1 MAILT
6 RSEAKQILDKVLKY
20 SKAEAAS
27 AQLTGAETGNIRYAR
42 NSVSTSGIVN
52 DIELAVEA
60 RFGKKSGMATINEFS
75 DAALEK
81 VMRRAEELAKLS
93 PDNPEAMPL
102 LGEQKYPKVNGFAKS
117 TADITPDQRAKAAA
131 DSIMAARE
139 RKVIAAGY
147 LEDARSFA
155 AVANTKG
162 LFGYHVSTSANFTV
176 TMRTENGLGSG
187 WAQSD
192 VSDFSAMNTG
202 AVSNIAIDKAV
213 QSQEARALEPGKYT
227 VILEPSAV
235 SGLVGFMMWNYDAR
249 SADEGRSFMSKKG
262 GGNRIGEKMFDKRVH
277 IYSDPADPDVP
288 AMPWAEDDFM
298 AQERV
303 DWIRDGVVKNLPRS
317 RYWASQSKEKE
328 KAIPQPNNLI
338 MVGGDKSTEELIKN
352 TRRGVLVTRTWYIR
366 MVDPQSLLL
375 TGLTRDGT
383 FYIENGKIKYPIKN
397 FRFNESPVIML
408 NNIEDMGR
416 AERVGMWGYSAMIP
430 ALKVRDFT
438 FSSLSDAV

>member
-1 MAILT
+1 MAILS

-27 AQLTGAETGNIRYAR
+27 AQLSGAETGNIRYAR

-60 RFGKKSGMATINEFS
+60 RFGKKSGVATINEFS
-75 DAALEK
+75 DASLEK

-102 LGEQKYPKVNGFAKS
+102 LGEQKYPPVSGFAKS
-117 TADITPDQRAKAAA
+117 TAEISPDARAKAAA
-131 DSIMAARE
+131 DSIIAAKE
-139 RKVIAAGY
+139 KKVIAAGY

-192 VSDFSAMNTG
+192 VTDFAAMNTG
-202 AVSNIAIDKAV
+202 ATSSVAIDKAV
-213 QSQEARALEPGKYT
+213 LSQEARALEPGKYT
-227 VILEPSAV
+227 VILEPSAA
-235 SGLVGFMMWNYDAR
+235 SGLIGFMMWNYDAR

-277 IYSDPADPDVP
+277 LYSDPADADVP
-288 AMPWAEDDFM
+288 AQPWADDDHM
-298 AQERV
+298 ALGRV
-303 DWIRDGVVKNLPRS
+303 DWIKDGVVQNLPRS
-317 RYWASQSKEKE
+317 RYWATQSKDP
-328 KAIPQPNNLI
+328 AIPQPNNLI
-338 MVGGDKSTEELIKN
+338 MVGGDKSTAELIKN

-408 NNIEDMGR
+408 NNIEELGR
-416 AERVGMWGYSAMIP
+416 PERVGMWDGFSAMIP

>member
-1 MAILT
+1 MAILS
-6 RSEAKQILDKVLKY
+6 RSEAKRILDKVLKF
-20 SKAEAAS
+20 SKAEGAS
-27 AQLTGAETGNIRYAR
+27 AQLAGAETGNVRYAR
-42 NSVSTSGIVN
+42 NSVSTSGIVD

-60 RFGKKSGMATINEFS
+60 RYGKKSGIATINEFS

-102 LGEQKYPKVNGFAKS
+102 VGPQKYVDVNGFAKG

-131 DSIMAARE
+131 DSIMAAKE
-139 RKVIAAGY
+139 KKVIAAGY

-155 AVANTKG
+155 AVANTRG

-187 WAQSD
+187 WAESD
-192 VSDFSAMNTG
+192 VTNFADMSTAATSG
-202 AVSNIAIDKAV
+202 IAIDKAV
-213 QSQEARALEPGKYT
+213 MSQEARALEPGKYT
-227 VILEPSAV
+227 VILEPNAV
-235 SGLVGFMMWNYDAR
+235 SGLLGYMMWNYEAR

-262 GGNRIGEKMFDKRVH
+262 GGNRLGEKMFDKRVH
-277 IYSDPADPDVP
+277 IYSDPADPNVP
-288 AMPWAEDDFM
+288 TTPWAEDDHM
-298 AQERV
+298 ALQRM
-303 DWIRDGVVKNLPRS
+303 DWIKDGVAQNMPRS
-317 RYWASQSKEKE
+317 RYWAEKNE
-328 KAIPQPNNLI
+328 EEAIPSPGNLI

-352 TRRGVLVTRTWYIR
+352 TRRGILVTRTWYIR

-383 FYIENGKIKYPIKN
+383 FYIENGKIKYPVKN

-408 NNIEDMGR
+408 NNIEDMGQPK
-416 AERVGMWGYSAMIP
+416 RVGMWGFSAMVP

>member
-1 MAILT
+1 MAILS
-6 RSEAKQILDKVLKY
+6 RSEAKKILDKVLKY

-27 AQLTGAETGNIRYAR
+27 AQLSGAETGNIRYAR
-42 NSVSTSGIVN
+42 NSVSTSGVVN

-60 RFGKKSGMATINEFS
+60 RFGKKSGIATINEFS
-75 DAALEK
+75 DASLEK

-102 LGEQKYPKVNGFAKS
+102 LGEQKYMAVDGFATT
-117 TADITPDQRAKAAA
+117 TANITPDQRAKAAA
-131 DSIMAARE
+131 DSIAAA
-139 RKVIAAGY
+139 KKKDVVAAGY

-162 LFGYHVSTSANFTV
+162 LFGYYASTSANFTV

-192 VSDFSAMNTG
+192 VTDFDQMNTAARSG
-202 AVSNIAIDKAV
+202 VAIDKAV
-213 QSQEARALEPGKYT
+213 LSQEARALEPGKYT

-235 SGLVGFMMWNYDAR
+235 SGLVAYMMGSFDAR

-262 GGNRIGEKMFDKRVH
+262 GGNRKGEKMFDKRVNL
-277 IYSDPADPDVP
+277 YSDPSDRNVP
-288 AMPWAEDDFM
+288 AQPWSDDDNM
-298 AQERV
+298 AMQRV
-303 DWIRDGVVKNLPRS
+303 DWVKDGVVQNLPCS
-317 RYWASQSKEKE
+317 RYWAEQSKGT
-328 KAIPQPNNLI
+328 AVPSPNNLI

-416 AERVGMWGYSAMIP
+416 PERVSMWGGPAMIP

>member
-1 MAILT
+1 MAILS
-6 RSEAKQILDKVLKY
+6 RSEAKKILDKVLKY
-20 SKAEAAS
+20 SKAEGAS
-27 AQLTGAETGNIRYAR
+27 AQLSGAETGNIRYAR

-60 RFGKKSGMATINEFS
+60 RFGKKSGIATINEFS
-75 DAALEK
+75 DASLEK

-102 LGEQKYPKVNGFAKS
+102 LGEQKYMAVDGFAKS
-117 TADITPDQRAKAAA
+117 TANITPDQRAKAAA
-131 DSIMAARE
+131 DSIKAAM
-139 RKVIAAGY
+139 KKDVVAAGY
-147 LEDARSFA
+147 LEDARAFA

-162 LFGYHVSTSANFTV
+162 LFGYHASTSANFTV

-192 VSDFSAMNTG
+192 VTDFGNMNT
-202 AVSNIAIDKAV
+202 ASSSEVAIDKAV
-213 QSQEARALEPGKYT
+213 LSQEARALEPGKYT

-235 SGLVGFMMWNYDAR
+235 SGLVAYMMGNFDAR

-277 IYSDPADPDVP
+277 LYSDPADQNVP
-288 AMPWAEDDFM
+288 VQPWSDEDYMAM
-298 AQERV
+298 QRV
-303 DWIRDGVVKNLPRS
+303 DWIKDGVVQNLPCS
-317 RYWASQSKEKE
+317 RYWAEKSKGT
-328 KAIPQPNNLI
+328 AMPGPNNLI
-338 MVGGDKSTEELIKN
+338 MVGGDKSTDELIKK

-416 AERVGMWGYSAMIP
+416 PERVSMWGGPAMIP

>member
-1 MAILT
+1 MAILS

-27 AQLTGAETGNIRYAR
+27 AQLSGSETGNIRYAR

-52 DIELAVEA
+52 DIELVVEA
-60 RFGKKSGMATINEFS
+60 RFGKKSGIATINEFS

-93 PDNPEAMPL
+93 PDNPESMPL
-102 LGEQKYPKVNGFAKS
+102 LGAQKYLPVNAFAKS
-117 TADITPDQRAKAAA
+117 TAGITPDQRAKAAA
-131 DSIMAARE
+131 DSIAAAKKQ
-139 RKVIAAGY
+139 KVVAAGF
-147 LEDARSFA
+147 LEDTRTFA
-155 AVANTKG
+155 AVANTEG
-162 LFGYHVSTSANFTV
+162 LFGYHASTSANFTV
-176 TMRTENGLGSG
+176 TMRTENGQGSG

-192 VSDFSAMNTG
+192 VTDFATMDTG
-202 AVSNIAIDKAV
+202 ATSRIAAQKAV
-213 QSQEARALEPGKYT
+213 ESQQARALEPGKYT

-235 SGLVGFMMWNYDAR
+235 SGLLGFMMWSADAR
-249 SADEGRSFMSKKG
+249 TADEGRSFMSKKG

-277 IYSDPADPDVP
+277 LYSDPTDPNVP
-288 AMPWAEDDFM
+288 AQPWSDEDHM
-298 AQERV
+298 ALSRI
-303 DWIRDGVVKNLPRS
+303 DWIKNGVVRNLPRS
-317 RYWASQSKEKE
+317 RYWAQKT
-328 KAIPQPNNLI
+328 KAEPVPRPSNLI
-338 MVGGDKSTEELIKN
+338 MAGGDKSTEQLIKE

-416 AERVGMWGYSAMIP
+416 PQRVGMGGFSAMIP

>member
-1 MAILT
+1 MAILS

-20 SKAEAAS
+20 SKAEGAS

-60 RFGKKSGMATINEFS
+60 RFGKKSGIATINEFS
-75 DAALEK
+75 DASLEK

-93 PDNPEAMPL
+93 PDNPESMPL
-102 LGEQKYPKVNGFAKS
+102 LGEQKYLAVDGFSKV
-117 TADITPDQRAKAAA
+117 TANITPDQRAKAAA
-131 DSIMAARE
+131 DSIMAA
-139 RKVIAAGY
+139 KKKDVVAAGY

-155 AVANTKG
+155 AVANTNG
-162 LFGYHVSTSANFTV
+162 LFGYHASTSANFTV

-187 WAQSD
+187 WAQAD
-192 VSDFSAMNTG
+192 VTDFGNMNTASSSG
-202 AVSNIAIDKAV
+202 IAIDKAV
-213 QSQEARALEPGKYT
+213 LSQEARALEPGKYT
-227 VILEPSAV
+227 VIMEPSAV
-235 SGLVGFMMWNYDAR
+235 SGLVAFMMGSLDAR
-249 SADEGRSFMSKKG
+249 SADEGRSFLSKKG

-277 IYSDPADPDVP
+277 LYSDPSNTDVP
-288 AMPWAEDDFM
+288 VQPWSDDDYM
-298 AQERV
+298 ALERI
-303 DWIRDGVVKNLPRS
+303 DWVKDGVVKNLPCT
-317 RYWASQSKEKE
+317 RYWATQSKGT
-328 KAIPQPNNLI
+328 AIPAPNNLI

-383 FYIENGKIKYPIKN
+383 FFIENGKIKYPIKN

-416 AERVGMWGYSAMIP
+416 PERVSMWGGPAMIP

>member
-6 RSEAKQILDKVLKY
+6 RSEAKRILDKVLEY
-20 SKAEAAS
+20 SRADGAS

-42 NSVSTSGIVN
+42 NSVSTSGIVD
-52 DIELAVEA
+52 DISLAVEA
-60 RFGKKSGMATINEFS
+60 RFGKKSGVATINEFS

-102 LGEQKYPKVNGFAKS
+102 LGPQKYLDVNGFAKA
-117 TADITPDQRAKAAA
+117 TANITPEQRAKAAA
-131 DSIMAARE
+131 DSIMAAKKN
-139 RKVIAAGY
+139 KVVAAGY

-155 AVANTKG
+155 AVANTRG

-187 WAQSD
+187 WAESD
-192 VSDFSAMNTG
+192 VTDFDNMSTAATSG
-202 AVSNIAIDKAV
+202 IAIDKAV

-227 VILEPSAV
+227 VILEPNAV
-235 SGLVGFMMWNYDAR
+235 SGLLGYMMYSYDAR
-249 SADEGRSFMSKKG
+249 NADEGRSFMSKKG
-262 GGNRIGEKMFDKRVH
+262 GGNRLGEKMFDKRVH
-277 IYSDPADPDVP
+277 IYSDPTDPQVP
-288 AMPWAEDDFM
+288 ATPWAEDDHM
-298 AQERV
+298 PLQRIDWVKGGVAQ
-303 DWIRDGVVKNLPRS
+303 NMFRS
-317 RYWASQSKEKE
+317 RYWAEKTE
-328 KAIPQPNNLI
+328 EEAVPTPGNLI
-338 MVGGDKSTEELIKN
+338 MIGGDKSTEELIKN
-352 TRRGVLVTRTWYIR
+352 TRRGILVTRTWYIR

-383 FYIENGKIKYPIKN
+383 FYIENGKIKYPVKN

-408 NNIEDMGR
+408 NNIEEMGQ
-416 AERVGMWGYSAMIP
+416 AKRVNMMGFPAMVP

>member
-6 RSEAKQILDKVLKY
+6 RSEAKRILDTVLKF
-20 SKAEAAS
+20 SRADGAS

-42 NSVSTSGIVN
+42 NSVSTSGIVD

-60 RFGKKSGMATINEFS
+60 RFGKKSGVATINEFS

-102 LGEQKYPKVNGFAKS
+102 LGPQKYLDVNAFAKG
-117 TADITPDQRAKAAA
+117 TANITPEQRAKAAA
-131 DSIMAARE
+131 DSIMAAKKN
-139 RKVIAAGY
+139 KVVAAGY

-155 AVANTKG
+155 AVANTEG

-187 WAQSD
+187 WAESD
-192 VSDFSAMNTG
+192 VTDFDNMSTAATSG
-202 AVSNIAIDKAV
+202 IAIDKAV

-227 VILEPSAV
+227 VILEPNAV
-235 SGLVGFMMWNYDAR
+235 SGLLGYMMYGYEAR

-262 GGNRIGEKMFDKRVH
+262 GGNRLGEKMFDKRVH
-277 IYSDPADPDVP
+277 IYSDPTDPNVP
-288 AMPWAEDDFM
+288 GTPWAAEDHM
-298 AQERV
+298 ALERI
-303 DWIRDGVVKNLPRS
+303 DWIKGGVATNMPRS
-317 RYWASQSKEKE
+317 RYWAEKNE
-328 KAIPQPNNLI
+328 QEAVPSPTNLI

-352 TRRGVLVTRTWYIR
+352 TRRGILVTRTWYIR

-383 FYIENGKIKYPIKN
+383 FYIENGKIKYPVKN

-408 NNIEDMGR
+408 NNIEEMGQAR
-416 AERVGMWGYSAMIP
+416 RVGMWGFSAMVP

>member
-1 MAILT
+1 MAILS

-60 RFGKKSGMATINEFS
+60 RFGKKSGIATINEFS
-75 DAALEK
+75 DASLEK

-102 LGEQKYPKVNGFAKS
+102 LGEQKYMSVDGFAKS
-117 TADITPDQRAKAAA
+117 TADITPDQRAKSAA
-131 DSIMAARE
+131 DSILAAKE
-139 RKVIAAGY
+139 KKVIAAGY

-155 AVANTKG
+155 AVANTNG
-162 LFGYHVSTSANFTV
+162 LFGYHASTSANFTV

-192 VSDFSAMNTG
+192 VSDFAAMNTG
-202 AVSNIAIDKAV
+202 SVSGVAIDKAV
-213 QSQEARALEPGKYT
+213 MSQEARALEPGKYT

-277 IYSDPADPDVP
+277 IYSDPADLNVP
-288 AMPWAEDDFM
+288 AQPWADDDHM
-298 AQERV
+298 ALERV
-303 DWIRDGVVKNLPRS
+303 DWIRDGVVQNLPRS
-317 RYWASQSKEKE
+317 RYWASQSKDKA

-416 AERVGMWGYSAMIP
+416 AERVGMWGFSAMIP

>member
-1 MAILT
+1 MAILS
-6 RSEAKQILDKVLKY
+6 RSEAKQILDKVLKF
-20 SKAEAAS
+20 SKAEGAS
-27 AQLTGAETGNIRYAR
+27 AQLSGAETGNIRYAR

-60 RFGKKSGMATINEFS
+60 RFGKKSGIATINEFS

-93 PDNPEAMPL
+93 PDNPESMPL
-102 LGEQKYPKVNGFAKS
+102 LGKQKYKSVDAFAKS
-117 TADITPDQRAKAAA
+117 TAEITPDQRAKAAA
-131 DSIMAARE
+131 DSIIAARE
-139 RKVIAAGY
+139 KKVVAAGY

-155 AVANTKG
+155 AVANTNG
-162 LFGYHVSTSANFTV
+162 LFGYHAATSANFTV

-192 VSDFSAMNTG
+192 VTDFAAMSTG
-202 AVSNIAIDKAV
+202 TVSSTAVDKAV
-213 QSQEARALEPGKYT
+213 LSQEARALEPGKYT
-227 VILEPSAV
+227 VILEPAAV
-235 SGLVGFMMWNYDAR
+235 SGLVGFMMWSYDAR

-277 IYSDPADPDVP
+277 LYSDPSDLNVP
-288 AMPWAEDDFM
+288 AQPWSEDDHM
-298 AQERV
+298 ALERV
-303 DWIRDGVVKNLPRS
+303 DWIRNGVVKNLPRS
-317 RYWASQSKEKE
+317 RYWATQSDN
-328 KAIPQPNNLI
+328 KAIPKPNNLI
-338 MVGGDKSTEELIKN
+338 MVGGDKSTEELIKK

-383 FYIENGKIKYPIKN
+383 FYIENGEIKYPIKN

-416 AERVGMWGYSAMIP
+416 AERVGMYGFSAMIP

>member
-1 MAILT
+1 MAILS
-6 RSEAKQILDKVLKY
+6 RSEAKAILDKVLKY

-27 AQLTGAETGNIRYAR
+27 AQLTGSETGNIRYAR

-60 RFGKKSGMATINEFS
+60 RFGKKSGIATINEFS
-75 DAALEK
+75 DASLER

-102 LGEQKYPKVNGFAKS
+102 LGEQKYKSVDGFAKS

-131 DSIMAARE
+131 DSIVAARE
-139 RKVIAAGY
+139 KKVVSAGY
-147 LEDARSFA
+147 LEDARAFA
-155 AVANTKG
+155 AVANTQG
-162 LFGYHVSTSANFTV
+162 LFGYHASTSANFTV

-192 VSDFSAMNTG
+192 VTDISAMNTG

-213 QSQEARALEPGKYT
+213 MSQEARALEPGKYT

-262 GGNRIGEKMFDKRVH
+262 GGNRTGEKMFDKRVH
-277 IYSDPADPDVP
+277 LYSDPADLNVP
-288 AMPWAEDDFM
+288 AIPWAEDDHM
-298 AQERV
+298 ALERV
-303 DWIRDGVVKNLPRS
+303 DWIKDGVVKNLPRS
-317 RYWASQSKEKE
+317 RYWASQSEE
-328 KAIPQPNNLI
+328 KAIPQPSNLI
-338 MVGGDKSTEELIKN
+338 MVGGDKSTEQLIKE

>member
-1 MAILT
+1 MAILS
-6 RSEAKQILDKVLKY
+6 RSEAKRILDKVLKY
-20 SKAEAAS
+20 SRAEAAS
-27 AQLTGAETGNIRYAR
+27 AQLSGAETGNIRYAR
-42 NSVSTSGIVN
+42 NSVSTSGIVDN
-52 DIELAVEA
+52 VELAVEA
-60 RFGKKSGMATINEFS
+60 RYGKKSGVATINEFS

-102 LGEQKYPKVNGFAKS
+102 LGEQKYSVVDGFAKA
-117 TADITPDQRAKAAA
+117 TADISPDQRAKAAA
-131 DSIMAARE
+131 DSIVAAKE
-139 RKVIAAGY
+139 KKVIAAGY
-147 LEDARSFA
+147 LEDERAFA
-155 AVANTKG
+155 AVANTRG

-192 VSDFSAMNTG
+192 VTDFTSMDTG
-202 AVSNIAIDKAV
+202 ATSGVAIDKAV
-213 QSQEARALEPGKYT
+213 MSQEARALEPGKYT
-227 VILEPSAV
+227 VVLEPSAA
-235 SGLVGFMMWNYDAR
+235 SGLIGYMMFSFNAR

-277 IYSDPADPDVP
+277 LYSDPTDLNVP
-288 AMPWAEDDFM
+288 SVPWAEDDHM
-298 AQERV
+298 ALSRV
-303 DWIRDGVVKNLPRS
+303 DWIKGGVVENMPRS
-317 RYWASQSKEKE
+317 RYWASQSEE
-328 KAIPQPNNLI
+328 KAVPTPTNLI
-338 MVGGDKSTEELIKN
+338 MVGGDKSTQELVKS
-352 TRRGVLVTRTWYIR
+352 TRRGILVTRTWYIR

-416 AERVGMWGYSAMIP
+416 AERVGMWGFSAMIP

>member
-1 MAILT
+1 MAILS

-27 AQLTGAETGNIRYAR
+27 AQLSGAETGNIRYAR

-60 RFGKKSGMATINEFS
+60 RFGKKSGVATINEFS
-75 DAALEK
+75 DASLEK

-102 LGEQKYPKVNGFAKS
+102 LGEQKYLPVDGFAKS
-117 TADITPDQRAKAAA
+117 TAEITPDARAKAAA
-131 DSIMAARE
+131 DSIIAAKE
-139 RKVIAAGY
+139 KKVIAAGY

-192 VSDFSAMNTG
+192 VTDFAAMNTG
-202 AVSNIAIDKAV
+202 ATSSVAIDKAV
-213 QSQEARALEPGKYT
+213 LSQEARALEPGKYT
-227 VILEPSAV
+227 VILEPSAA
-235 SGLVGFMMWNYDAR
+235 SGLIGFMMWNYDAR

-262 GGNRIGEKMFDKRVH
+262 GGNRIGEQMFDKRVH
-277 IYSDPADPDVP
+277 LYSDPADADVP
-288 AMPWAEDDFM
+288 AQPWADDDHM
-298 AQERV
+298 ALGRV
-303 DWIRDGVVKNLPRS
+303 DWIKDGMVQNLPRS
-317 RYWASQSKEKE
+317 RYWATQSKDP
-328 KAIPQPNNLI
+328 AIPQPNNLI
-338 MVGGDKSTEELIKN
+338 MVGGDKSTADLIKK

-408 NNIEDMGR
+408 NNIEELGR
-416 AERVGMWGYSAMIP
+416 PERVGMWGYSAMIP

>member
-1 MAILT
+1 MAILS
-6 RSEAKQILDKVLKY
+6 RSEAKQILDKVLKF
-20 SKAEAAS
+20 SKAEGAS

-60 RFGKKSGMATINEFS
+60 RFGKKSGIATINEFS

-93 PDNPEAMPL
+93 PDNPESMPL
-102 LGEQKYPKVNGFAKS
+102 LGKQKYKSVDAFAKS
-117 TADITPDQRAKAAA
+117 TAGITPDQRAKAAA
-131 DSIMAARE
+131 DSIIAARE
-139 RKVIAAGY
+139 KKVVAAGY

-155 AVANTKG
+155 AVANSNG
-162 LFGYHVSTSANFTV
+162 LFGYHAATSANFTV

-192 VSDFSAMNTG
+192 VTDFAAMSTG
-202 AVSNIAIDKAV
+202 SVSSTAVDKAV
-213 QSQEARALEPGKYT
+213 LSQEARALEPGKYT
-227 VILEPSAV
+227 VILEPAAV

-262 GGNRIGEKMFDKRVH
+262 GGSRIGEKMFDKRVH
-277 IYSDPADPDVP
+277 LYSDPADLNVP
-288 AMPWAEDDFM
+288 AQPWSEDDHM
-298 AQERV
+298 ALERV
-303 DWIRDGVVKNLPRS
+303 DWIKDGVVENLPRS
-317 RYWASQSKEKE
+317 RYWASQSDD
-328 KAIPQPNNLI
+328 KAIPTPSNLI
-338 MVGGDKSTEELIKN
+338 MVGGDKSTEELIKK

-383 FYIENGKIKYPIKN
+383 FYIENGEIKYPIKN

-416 AERVGMWGYSAMIP
+416 AERVGMYGFSAMIP

>member
-1 MAILT
+1 MAILS
-6 RSEAKQILDKVLKY
+6 RSEAKRILDKVLKF
-20 SKAEAAS
+20 SKAEGAS

-60 RFGKKSGMATINEFS
+60 RYGKKSGIATINEFS

-81 VMRRAEELAKLS
+81 VMRRAEELARLS

-102 LGEQKYPKVNGFAKS
+102 LGPQKYLDVNGFAKG
-117 TADITPDQRAKAAA
+117 TADISPEQRAKAAA
-131 DSIMAARE
+131 DSIVAAKE
-139 RKVIAAGY
+139 KKVVAAGY

-187 WAQSD
+187 WAESD
-192 VSDFSAMNTG
+192 VTDFADMSTASTSG
-202 AVSNIAIDKAV
+202 VAIDKAV
-213 QSQEARALEPGKYT
+213 MSQEARALEPGKYT
-227 VILEPSAV
+227 VILEPNAV
-235 SGLVGFMMWNYDAR
+235 SGLLGYMMWNYEAR

-262 GGNRIGEKMFDKRVH
+262 GGNRLGEKMFDKRVH
-277 IYSDPADPDVP
+277 IYSDPADPNVP
-288 AMPWAEDDFM
+288 ATPWVEDDHM
-298 AQERV
+298 ALQRM
-303 DWIRDGVVKNLPRS
+303 DWIKGGVAQNMPRS
-317 RYWASQSKEKE
+317 RYWAEKNKEE
-328 KAIPQPNNLI
+328 AIPTPGNLI
-338 MVGGDKSTEELIKN
+338 MVGGDKSTEELIKK
-352 TRRGVLVTRTWYIR
+352 TRRGILVTRTWYIR

-383 FYIENGKIKYPIKN
+383 FYIENGKIKYPVKN

-408 NNIEDMGR
+408 NNIEDMGKPK
-416 AERVGMWGYSAMIP
+416 RVGMWGFSAMVP

>member
-1 MAILT
+1 MAILS
-6 RSEAKQILDKVLKY
+6 RSEAKAILDKVLKY

-27 AQLTGAETGNIRYAR
+27 AQLSGAETGNIRYAR

-60 RFGKKSGMATINEFS
+60 RFGKKSGIATINEFS
-75 DAALEK
+75 DAALEN
-81 VMRRAEELAKLS
+81 VMRRAEELARLS
-93 PDNPEAMPL
+93 PDNPESMPL
-102 LGEQKYPKVNGFAKS
+102 LGKQKYMAVDGFARS
-117 TADITPDQRAKAAA
+117 TAEITPDQRAKAAA
-131 DSIMAARE
+131 DSIAAA
-139 RKVIAAGY
+139 KKQGAVAAGF

-162 LFGYHVSTSANFTV
+162 LFGYHASTSANFTV

-187 WAQSD
+187 WAESD
-192 VSDFSAMNTG
+192 VTDFAAMDSGTTSHI
-202 AVSNIAIDKAV
+202 AVDKAV

-227 VILEPSAV
+227 VILEPNAV
-235 SGLVGFMMWNYDAR
+235 SGLLGFMMWLSDAR

-277 IYSDPADPDVP
+277 LYSDPADLNVP
-288 AMPWAEDDFM
+288 AQPWSEEDHM
-298 AQERV
+298 ALSRV
-303 DWIRDGVVKNLPRS
+303 DWIRDGVVQNLPRS
-317 RYWASQSKEKE
+317 RYWAEHSKAEPVPK
-328 KAIPQPNNLI
+328 PNNLI
-338 MVGGDKSTEELIKN
+338 MVGGDKSTEQLIKE

-408 NNIEDMGR
+408 NNIEELGR
-416 AERVGMWGYSAMIP
+416 AQRVGMFGSSAMIP

>member
-1 MAILT
+1 MAILS
-6 RSEAKQILDKVLKY
+6 RSEAKQILDKVLKF
-20 SKAEAAS
+20 SKAEGAS

-60 RFGKKSGMATINEFS
+60 RFGKKSGIATINEFS

-93 PDNPEAMPL
+93 PDNPESMPL
-102 LGEQKYPKVNGFAKS
+102 LGKQKYKSVDAFAKS
-117 TADITPDQRAKAAA
+117 TAGITPDQRAKAAA
-131 DSIMAARE
+131 DSIIAARE
-139 RKVIAAGY
+139 KKVVAAGY

-155 AVANTKG
+155 AVANSNG
-162 LFGYHVSTSANFTV
+162 LFGYHAATSANFTV

-192 VSDFSAMNTG
+192 VTDFAAMNTG
-202 AVSNIAIDKAV
+202 SVSSTAVDKAV
-213 QSQEARALEPGKYT
+213 LSQEARALEPGKYT
-227 VILEPSAV
+227 VILEPAAV

-262 GGNRIGEKMFDKRVH
+262 GGSRIGEKMFDKRVH
-277 IYSDPADPDVP
+277 LYSDPADLNVP
-288 AMPWAEDDFM
+288 AQPWSEDDHM
-298 AQERV
+298 ALERV
-303 DWIRDGVVKNLPRS
+303 DWIKDGVVENLPRS
-317 RYWASQSKEKE
+317 RYWASQSDD
-328 KAIPQPNNLI
+328 KAIPTPSNLI
-338 MVGGDKSTEELIKN
+338 MVGGDKSTEELIKK

-383 FYIENGKIKYPIKN
+383 FYIENGEIKYPIKN

-416 AERVGMWGYSAMIP
+416 AERVGMYGFSAMIP